1 MTPIAPHITAFL
13 RERLPVERRASEHT
27 CDAYAHAFRL
37 LFEYAAS
44 QLKTTPSKLQLEQ
57 IDAPLVLRFLAFIE
71 TERGNRPT
79 TRNSRL
85 AAIKSFMHYVEYKI
99 PSALEQV
106 RQILAIP
113 SKKTETRLVSHL
125 TLEEVQAILDAPDPR
140 TRLGTRDR
148 AMLHICFAAGLR
160 ASELVGL
167 RIDDVNLVPRPSIRI
182 LGKGRRERQLPL
194 WKETGAALRAWLAIR
209 GEAPV
214 PEVFLNAAGEAMTR
228 AGFEYVLKHHA
239 ATAKVHCPSLCTKR
253 VFPHILRHS
262 CALVMLKATKDI
274 RRVALWLGH
283 NSLQTTEMYLRADPT
298 EKLEAVSAITPPA
311 LRKGRFHAPDQLIEM
326 LTDHGKRKDYAKGK
340 AKEPSWIGPRRRL
353 TVHNKK
359 LR

>member
-1 MTPIAPHITAFL
+1 
-13 RERLPVERRASEHT
+13 
-27 CDAYAHAFRL
+27 
-37 LFEYAAS
+37 
-44 QLKTTPSKLQLEQ
+44 
-57 IDAPLVLRFLAFIE
+57 
-71 TERGNRPT
+71 
-79 TRNSRL
+79 
-85 AAIKSFMHYVEYKI
+85 MHYVEYKI
-99 PSALEQV
+99 PSALGQV

-167 RIDDVNLVPRPSIRI
+167 RIDDVNLVPRPAIRI

-253 VFPHILRHS
+253 VFPHILRHY
-262 CALVMLKATKDI
+262 LPFWT
-274 RRVALWLGH
+274 
-283 NSLQTTEMYLRADPT
+283 MYCSGTLPLYLLDGVQGGINIVLAPFVIFYR
-298 EKLEAVSAITPPA
+298 
-311 LRKGRFHAPDQLIEM
+311 RKGVHIEVFHRQTNSSIASA
-326 LTDHGKRKDYAKGK
+326 GR
-340 AKEPSWIGPRRRL
+340 PSCGTYRAVCRVIARAGIYPVLDSPAGSARY
-353 TVHNKK
+353 VF
-359 LR
+359 